1 MKENDNRTR
10 LMVLTGVFAAMI
22 FVATAFLHVNTNAGY
37 THFGDAVM
45 FLAASVLPTP
55 YAMAAA
61 AIGEGLADAVSMPI
75 WLPATVVI
83 KALTVFFFT
92 PKHDTVICKR
102 NLIAYIP
109 ALLLCIVGYS
119 LFEAAVMLGGWNTAA
134 LVKAFASTPAY
145 FVQITGSAVLY
156 VIVGTALDKMGFKKS
171 SWLKAR

>member
-1 MKENDNRTR
+1 MKENKTR
-10 LMVLTGVFAAMI
+10 LMVTTGVFAAMI

-83 KALTVFFFT
+83 KALTVLLFT
-92 PKHDTVICKR
+92 PKQETILCKR

-109 ALLLCIVGYS
+109 ALILCIVGYS
-119 LFEAAVMLGGWNTAA
+119 LYEAAIMLGGWNTAA

-145 FVQITGSAVLY
+145 FVQITGSAALY
-156 VIVGTALDKMGFKKS
+156 VVVGTALDKMGFKKN
-171 SWLKAR
+171 SWIRAK